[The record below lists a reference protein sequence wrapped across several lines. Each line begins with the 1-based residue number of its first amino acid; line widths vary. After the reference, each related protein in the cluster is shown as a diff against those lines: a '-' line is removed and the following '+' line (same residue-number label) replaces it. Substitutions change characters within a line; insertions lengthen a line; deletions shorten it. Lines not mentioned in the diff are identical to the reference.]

1 MNFLEKIFTKKS
13 PKNSAPVRQGLS
25 YRNGSLFLT
34 NIGSGIETTTELYYK
49 LYRSNTDI
57 KGAVHKKQSAVGKDG
72 FFIEKNG
79 EKIEH
84 EELKKI
90 FKNFRF
96 LKSSIV
102 RDIDIAG
109 GAFILPVKN
118 ALGGLHSFQIL
129 DPRSIKIVANKYG
142 EILKFIQRIGTDT
155 EEFEADELFYLT
167 EMMDPDNE
175 VLGLSK
181 IENLIYDVMGDDEAM
196 KSNYAFFKNNAV
208 PNSIVILDERISE
221 ENYQDTINQL
231 KKQFAGGANRHKVS
245 TNVGIK
251 DIKTIGQSNKDMEFI
266 SLRQF
271 TTDKVCAGLSVPKT
285 ILGYH
290 DGVNFST
297 ADNHYRTFIEETI
310 RPLEDLIADKFTEII
325 AKFFP
330 NENIRFCFVDD
341 RDFDRTAK
349 IDEYIKMLGN
359 GLITIDE
366 ARVEMGYN
374 AFAVEGS
381 KKPIIKQ
388 GFEFV
393 EDIGTTD
400 LLPENQVPEEK

>member
-1 MNFLEKIFTKKS
+1 M
-13 PKNSAPVRQGLS
+13 
-25 YRNGSLFLT
+25 
-34 NIGSGIETTTELYYK
+34 
-49 LYRSNTDI
+49 
-57 KGAVHKKQSAVGKDG
+57 
-72 FFIEKNG
+72 
-79 EKIEH
+79 
-84 EELKKI
+84 
-90 FKNFRF
+90 
-96 LKSSIV
+96 
-102 RDIDIAG
+102 
-109 GAFILPVKN
+109 PVKN
-118 ALGGLHSFQIL
+118 ALGGLYELETL
-129 DPRSIKIVANKYG
+129 DPRSMKIVANKYG
-142 EILKFIQRIGTDT
+142 EILKFIQRIGTET
-155 EEFEADELFYLT
+155 MEYEADEIFYLT
-167 EMMDPDNE
+167 EMIDPDNE
-175 VLGLSK
+175 VMGLSK

-208 PNSIVILDERISE
+208 PNTIVILDEGITE
-221 ENYQDTINQL
+221 DQYADAMQQL
-231 KKQFAGGANRHKVS
+231 KQQFSGGTNRHKVS
-245 TNVGIK
+245 TNTGIK

-310 RPLEDLIADKFTEII
+310 RPLEDLIAEKFTEII

-366 ARVEMGYN
+366 ARVEMGYK

-393 EDIGTTD
+393 EDIGTTE
-400 LLPENQVPEEK
+400 LLPENQPPTE